1 MSTGSGSNAGGR
13 SGRAPLASAP
23 RTGSAAKA
31 DSDTKAGVKSGSK
44 PGSKPATKARSSTTG
59 TATGPAGKPAGRS
72 KTSRPVAS
80 TKGLV
85 RPAPRPR
92 VRRARL
98 VVSKVDTWSVL
109 KLAFLLSVALGIIT
123 VVASVVLWIVL
134 DLTGMFDGIN
144 ELLSMLGGTSGALD
158 VKDFLS
164 LGQVAIFAT
173 IVSVVNVILLTA
185 LSVLAALLYNIA
197 AALVGG
203 VGMTLTDD

>member
-1 MSTGSGSNAGGR
+1 MSSSSGSNAAGK

-23 RTGSAAKA
+23 RTGTGAPSGTARPSTSARTAPKPA
-31 DSDTKAGVKSGSK
+31 KSGSG
-44 PGSKPATKARSSTTG
+44 PARSG
-59 TATGPAGKPAGRS
+59 PTASGSAPAKS
-72 KTSRPVAS
+72 SRPASS

-123 VVASVVLWIVL
+123 VVAAVVLWIVL
-134 DLTGMFDGIN
+134 DLTGLFDGIN
-144 ELLSMLGGTSGALD
+144 ELLGMLGGAGGALD
-158 VKDFLS
+158 IKDFLS
-164 LGQVAIFAT
+164 LGQIAIFAT

-203 VGMTLTDD
+203 IGLTLTDD

>member
-1 MSTGSGSNAGGR
+1 MSTSSGSNAAGKSGR
-13 SGRAPLASAP
+13 SPVASAS
-23 RTGSAAKA
+23 RTS
-31 DSDTKAGVKSGSK
+31 SSGK
-44 PGSKPATKARSSTTG
+44 PGSATQTSARPAKKPAAGTAKNARSGGSG
-59 TATGPAGKPAGRS
+59 
-72 KTSRPVAS
+72 
-80 TKGLV
+80 KGLV

-98 VVSKVDTWSVL
+98 VASKVDTWSVL

-144 ELLSMLGGTSGALD
+144 ELLSMLGGSSGALN

-203 VGMTLTDD
+203 VALTLTDD

>member
-1 MSTGSGSNAGGR
+1 MSSSSGSNAAGKSGR
-13 SGRAPLASAP
+13 SPLASAP
-23 RTGSAAKA
+23 RAGTGAPSGTAMPSTSARTAPKPA
-31 DSDTKAGVKSGSK
+31 KSGSAK
-44 PGSKPATKARSSTTG
+44 SNTATSGSAPARSSR
-59 TATGPAGKPAGRS
+59 PANSA
-72 KTSRPVAS
+72 
-80 TKGLV
+80 KGLV

-123 VVASVVLWIVL
+123 VVAAVVLWIVL
-134 DLTGMFDGIN
+134 DLTGLFDGIN
-144 ELLSMLGGTSGALD
+144 ELLGMLGGAGGALN

-164 LGQVAIFAT
+164 LGQIAIFAT

-203 VGMTLTDD
+203 IGLTLTDD

>member
-1 MSTGSGSNAGGR
+1 MSSSSGSNAAGK

-23 RTGSAAKA
+23 RPGAAGKSGPASPAQSGAPARTAPKPVKSAA
-31 DSDTKAGVKSGSK
+31 
-44 PGSKPATKARSSTTG
+44 
-59 TATGPAGKPAGRS
+59 GPAKS
-72 KTSRPVAS
+72 SRPSSS

-144 ELLSMLGGTSGALD
+144 ELLGMLGGAGGALN

-203 VGMTLTDD
+203 IGLVLTDD

>member
-1 MSTGSGSNAGGR
+1 MSSSSGSNAAGKSGR
-13 SGRAPLASAP
+13 SPLASAP
-23 RTGSAAKA
+23 RAGTGAPSGTAKPSTSARTAPKP
-31 DSDTKAGVKSGSK
+31 VKSGS
-44 PGSKPATKARSSTTG
+44 ATSSTAKSG
-59 TATGPAGKPAGRS
+59 SGPAKS
-72 KTSRPVAS
+72 SRPASS

-123 VVASVVLWIVL
+123 VVAAVVLWIVL
-134 DLTGMFDGIN
+134 DLTGLFDGIN
-144 ELLSMLGGTSGALD
+144 ELLGMLGGVGGALNI
-158 VKDFLS
+158 KDFLS
-164 LGQVAIFAT
+164 LGQIAIFAT

-203 VGMTLTDD
+203 IGLTLTDD

>member
-1 MSTGSGSNAGGR
+1 MSSSSGSNAAGK
-13 SGRAPLASAP
+13 SGRAPLTTAP
-23 RTGSAAKA
+23 RTSPAKGRPGPGAKSGAAATSAARPAK
-31 DSDTKAGVKSGSK
+31 SAGAPPKSTR
-44 PGSKPATKARSSTTG
+44 PGS
-59 TATGPAGKPAGRS
+59 
-72 KTSRPVAS
+72 S

-144 ELLSMLGGTSGALD
+144 ELLGMLGGSGGALD
-158 VKDFLS
+158 IKEFLS

-173 IVSVVNVILLTA
+173 IVSVVDVILLTA

-203 VGMTLTDD
+203 VGVTLTDD

>member
-1 MSTGSGSNAGGR
+1 MSSSSGSNAAGK

-23 RTGSAAKA
+23 RPGAAGTSGPAAQPGAPARTAPKPVKSAA
-31 DSDTKAGVKSGSK
+31 
-44 PGSKPATKARSSTTG
+44 
-59 TATGPAGKPAGRS
+59 GPAKS
-72 KTSRPVAS
+72 SRPSSS

-144 ELLSMLGGTSGALD
+144 ELLGMLGGAGGALN

-203 VGMTLTDD
+203 IGLVLTDD

>member
-1 MSTGSGSNAGGR
+1 MSSSSGSNAAGR

-23 RTGSAAKA
+23 RTG
-31 DSDTKAGVKSGSK
+31 
-44 PGSKPATKARSSTTG
+44 PATGRPAQS
-59 TATGPAGKPAGRS
+59 GPAGKGGSAGKGGGRAPAGRPAPA
-72 KTSRPVAS
+72 RPANDSSGRSGTS

-144 ELLSMLGGTSGALD
+144 ELLGMLGGAGGALN
-158 VKDFLS
+158 VKDFFS

-185 LSVLAALLYNIA
+185 LSVLGGLLYNIA

-203 VGMTLTDD
+203 IGVTLTDD

>member
-1 MSTGSGSNAGGR
+1 VK
-13 SGRAPLASAP
+13 SAP
-23 RTGSAAKA
+23 APAK
-31 DSDTKAGVKSGSK
+31 S
-44 PGSKPATKARSSTTG
+44 
-59 TATGPAGKPAGRS
+59 
-72 KTSRPVAS
+72 SRPAAS

-144 ELLSMLGGTSGALD
+144 ELLGMLGGAGGALN

-164 LGQVAIFAT
+164 LGQIAIFAT

-203 VGMTLTDD
+203 VGLTLTDD

>member
-1 MSTGSGSNAGGR
+1 MSSSSGSNAAGKSGR
-13 SGRAPLASAP
+13 SPVASAP
-23 RTGSAAKA
+23 RSGGAERPAGSVKPSGSARTAPKA
-31 DSDTKAGVKSGSK
+31 SKSGQ
-44 PGSKPATKARSSTTG
+44 G
-59 TATGPAGKPAGRS
+59 AGKSPRPAS
-72 KTSRPVAS
+72 S

-123 VVASVVLWIVL
+123 VVAAVVLWIVL

-144 ELLSMLGGTSGALD
+144 ELLGMLGGAGGALNI
-158 VKDFLS
+158 KDFLS
-164 LGQVAIFAT
+164 LGQIAIFAT

-203 VGMTLTDD
+203 IGLTLTDD

>member
-1 MSTGSGSNAGGR
+1 MSTSSGSDAAGT

-23 RTGSAAKA
+23 HQMMTSSTGAA
-31 DSDTKAGVKSGSK
+31 K
-44 PGSKPATKARSSTTG
+44 PGSRTAAGGPQKPAAK
-59 TATGPAGKPAGRS
+59 KPAPKKPTPAKPRAG
-72 KTSRPVAS
+72 TSAKAS

-98 VVSKVDTWSVL
+98 VATKVDTWSVL
-109 KLAFLLSVALGIIT
+109 KLAFLLSVALGIVT

-134 DLTGMFDGIN
+134 DITGLFDGVN
-144 ELLSMLGGTSGALD
+144 EMLGMLGGAGGALD
-158 VKDFLS
+158 IKDFLS

-203 VGMTLTDD
+203 VGVTLTDD

>member
-1 MSTGSGSNAGGR
+1 MCA
-13 SGRAPLASAP
+13 
-23 RTGSAAKA
+23 
-31 DSDTKAGVKSGSK
+31 
-44 PGSKPATKARSSTTG
+44 
-59 TATGPAGKPAGRS
+59 TATAISDAMIFRPAS
-72 KTSRPVAS
+72 S

-123 VVASVVLWIVL
+123 VVAAVVLWIVL
-134 DLTGMFDGIN
+134 DLTGLFDGIN
-144 ELLSMLGGTSGALD
+144 ELLGMLGGAGGALNI
-158 VKDFLS
+158 KDFLS
-164 LGQVAIFAT
+164 LGQIAIFAT

-203 VGMTLTDD
+203 IGLTLTDD

>member
-1 MSTGSGSNAGGR
+1 MSSSSGSNAAGR

-23 RTGSAAKA
+23 RTG
-31 DSDTKAGVKSGSK
+31 
-44 PGSKPATKARSSTTG
+44 PATGRPAPS
-59 TATGPAGKPAGRS
+59 GPAGKGGSAGKGGGRAPAGRPAPA
-72 KTSRPVAS
+72 RPAKDSSGRPGTS

-144 ELLSMLGGTSGALD
+144 ELLGMLGGAGGALN
-158 VKDFLS
+158 VKDFFS

-185 LSVLAALLYNIA
+185 LSVLGGLLYNIA

-203 VGMTLTDD
+203 IGVTLTDD

>member
-1 MSTGSGSNAGGR
+1 MSSSSGSNAAGK

-23 RTGSAAKA
+23 RPGAAAQPGPATSARSGTAA
-31 DSDTKAGVKSGSK
+31 RTAPRPVKSA
-44 PGSKPATKARSSTTG
+44 PAPAKSSR
-59 TATGPAGKPAGRS
+59 PAG
-72 KTSRPVAS
+72 S

-144 ELLSMLGGTSGALD
+144 ELLGMLGGAGGALN

-164 LGQVAIFAT
+164 LGQIAIFAT

-203 VGMTLTDD
+203 VGLTLTDD